1 MDALFRLCLL
11 GVPQATA
18 NGQPIRE
25 FESRKALALLAYL
38 AVRDEPL
45 ARTHLADLF
54 WSTLPEAK
62 GRANLSRVLHNLNQL
77 FPDTFHAS
85 RDWIQIDLK
94 AFALDICDF
103 ETYAMS
109 GTADALAAAAAL
121 YRDEFMAGLYL
132 DDCPEFEVWL
142 VAERERWHQR
152 IVSVLECLSGF
163 YARRGQSETALPFTA
178 RLLYI
183 EPWHEETHREM
194 MRLLAQTGQR
204 SAALQQY
211 ESARRVLAEELNVE
225 PSAETNA
232 LYEQIRAEEITSPI
246 SPPHNLPTQLTTFFG
261 RETELTR
268 IAARLNNPA
277 CRLLTLVGA
286 GGIGKSRLALEA
298 AKNLLGSF
306 RDGVFFVPL
315 ASIGAGQT
323 DFIVPAIANALSFT
337 FAGGEEAK
345 TQLLNFLRAKQM
357 LLLLDNFEQLLNQ
370 AEGLDG
376 TALVIEILQ
385 HAPNVKIFVTS
396 REPLNA
402 QAEWITRVTGLSY
415 PTSVSH
421 NADELGRYSAMQLFV
436 ERANRVNAAFELDEE
451 TSASV
456 VHICQTV
463 EGMPLAIELAA
474 TTLKSMAVEKISEQI
489 ASNVDLTTPMHD
501 TEARHSNLRAVLDWS
516 YGLLSDVE
524 QTLFRRTSVFAG
536 GWTLAAA
543 VFVCGG
549 DELPSESV
557 AALLSE
563 LETKSLVAQEE
574 REGETRYRMLEPV
587 RQYARERWRG
597 VGEEKTVRNQHLG
610 FFLNLV
616 EQAEPEL
623 EKASQGIWVNRLESE
638 IDNLRAAIE
647 WALASEQANAALQ
660 LVAGSRRFWYR
671 IGAQRLQIVERL
683 MDFLARPDAQ
693 TPTPTRLGA
702 LNTYLY
708 LRSSMSG
715 LADDQPLLD
724 ETFTLAST
732 MGDKGN
738 TALALQW
745 SAMVAIERGDYLIA
759 RSSLEQSIELWR
771 ELGNEKDIAVSFYF
785 LGDAAM
791 FQTEHARALVL
802 YEQAVQLLRNG
813 EYRPVLTAALR
824 RLGQL
829 ALNHGDLIKADRLF
843 KESLA
848 LNISIRDQSGI
859 GSCLAA
865 LGALSIAHKDF
876 TRAAKL
882 FGSVDAFLEL
892 IRTPLLLFDQRQ
904 YEQNVDQLRAQLKE
918 SIFANAWKE
927 GRVMA
932 PQQAIAYALEDAD
945 TSNVPI

>member
-62 GRANLSRVLHNLNQL
+62 GRANLSRVLHNLNEL

-103 ETYAMS
+103 EAYAMS

-121 YRDEFMAGLYL
+121 YHDAFMAGLYL

-163 YARRGQSETALPFTA
+163 YARRGQSEAALPFTA

-183 EPWHEETHREM
+183 EPWREETHREM

-225 PSAETNA
+225 PSPETNA
-232 LYEQIRAEEITSPI
+232 LYQQIRAEEIAPRI
-246 SPPHNLPTQLTTFFG
+246 SSPHNLPTQLTTFFG

-286 GGIGKSRLALEA
+286 GGIGKTRLELEA

-315 ASIGAGQT
+315 ASLGAGQT
-323 DFIVPAIANALSFT
+323 DFIVPAIASALNFT
-337 FAGGEEAK
+337 FEGPQEPK
-345 TQLLNFLRAKQM
+345 TQLLNFLRAKQL
-357 LLLLDNFEQLLNQ
+357 LLLLDNFEHLLK
-370 AEGLDG
+370 G

-385 HAPNVKIFVTS
+385 AAPQVKIFVTS
-396 REPLNA
+396 REPLNV
-402 QAEWITRVTGLSY
+402 QAEWVTRVTGLSY

-421 NADELGRYSAMQLFV
+421 NADELAGYSAVQLFV
-436 ERANRVNAAFELDEE
+436 ERANQLDEDFALNAK

-456 VHICQTV
+456 IRICQNV

-516 YGLLSDVE
+516 FALLSQAE
-524 QTLFRRTSVFAG
+524 QTVFRRLAVFVG

-543 VFVCGG
+543 TFVCGG
-549 DELPSESV
+549 DELPTESV

-574 REGETRYRMLEPV
+574 REEEMRYRLLEPV
-587 RQYARERWRG
+587 RQYARNKLLEA
-597 VGEEKTVRNQHLG
+597 GEAEAVAARHLE
-610 FFLNLV
+610 FFVQLTDR
-616 EQAEPEL
+616 AEPEL
-623 EKASQGIWVNRLESE
+623 T
-638 IDNLRAAIE
+638 
-647 WALASEQANAALQ
+647 
-660 LVAGSRRFWYR
+660 
-671 IGAQRLQIVERL
+671 
-683 MDFLARPDAQ
+683 DAQ
-693 TPTPTRLGA
+693 QGAWLKGLETELDDFRPTGT
-702 LNTYLY
+702 
-708 LRSSMSG
+708 
-715 LADDQPLLD
+715 
-724 ETFTLAST
+724 
-732 MGDKGN
+732 
-738 TALALQW
+738 
-745 SAMVAIERGDYLIA
+745 
-759 RSSLEQSIELWR
+759 
-771 ELGNEKDIAVSFYF
+771 
-785 LGDAAM
+785 
-791 FQTEHARALVL
+791 
-802 YEQAVQLLRNG
+802 
-813 EYRPVLTAALR
+813 
-824 RLGQL
+824 
-829 ALNHGDLIKADRLF
+829 
-843 KESLA
+843 
-848 LNISIRDQSGI
+848 
-859 GSCLAA
+859 
-865 LGALSIAHKDF
+865 
-876 TRAAKL
+876 
-882 FGSVDAFLEL
+882 
-892 IRTPLLLFDQRQ
+892 
-904 YEQNVDQLRAQLKE
+904 
-918 SIFANAWKE
+918 
-927 GRVMA
+927 
-932 PQQAIAYALEDAD
+932 
-945 TSNVPI
+945 